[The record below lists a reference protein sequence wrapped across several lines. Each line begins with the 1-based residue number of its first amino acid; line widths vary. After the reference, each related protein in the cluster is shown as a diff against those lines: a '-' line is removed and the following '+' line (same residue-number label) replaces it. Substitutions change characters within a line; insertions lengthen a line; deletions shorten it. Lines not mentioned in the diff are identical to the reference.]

1 MVRWG
6 SVASQARG
14 HQQQAGPQRVA
25 SWAVAQWVPAAL
37 SPAFPL
43 PPRCRTPTLRHMRQ
57 ASALLTLGEAFQIP
71 LPFVISLKK
80 KKIVITHN
88 LGHGCG
94 RDWSQEVLGATWW
107 QAQGCRCTGSPPMLA
122 QVHLACFFPQGLG
135 GSRKVP
141 GKVPSPGFCRRE
153 FKAHPHSPRRSLH
166 QGAPRKS
173 LEGVLWRAVP
183 LGSAAR
189 VVPPPVPTL

>member
-1 MVRWG
+1 MG
-6 SVASQARG
+6 ISGLPGQ
-14 HQQQAGPQRVA
+14 GP
-25 SWAVAQWVPAAL
+25 PAASRAAACRIL
-37 SPAFPL
+37 GCGPVGPCSPL
-43 PPRCRTPTLRHMRQ
+43 PCVSPPSQMPHTHPQTHETGVRPTHTWGGFPNSFAICYL
-57 ASALLTLGEAFQIP
+57 SE
-71 LPFVISLKK
+71 KEK
-80 KKIVITHN
+80 NVITHN

-153 FKAHPHSPRRSLH
+153 FKAHPHSLHRSLH

-173 LEGVLWRAVP
+173 LEGILWRVVP